1 MIHHVALFQTLP
13 HVNEEKL
20 GQMMIAAR
28 SRLARIADVAAVRT
42 GKNVDPTAPW
52 GFFVAVEVDNLDRLK
67 QMEADPIYIKFLAEV
82 ISPNVSE
89 QFIASYELEPGKSIR
104 FS

>member
-1 MIHHVALFQTLP
+1 MIHRVALFQVLP
-13 HVNEEKL
+13 HVDEAKL

-28 SRLARIADVAAVRT
+28 SRLAKIPDVAAVRT
-42 GKNVDPTAPW
+42 GKNVEPSSQW
-52 GFFVAVEVDNLDRLK
+52 GFFIAVEVDSMDRLR
-67 QMEADPIYIKFLAEV
+67 QMESDPIYIKLLAEI

-89 QFIASYELEPGKSIR
+89 QFIATYEMEPGKSVR